1 MVYIFARVYVG
12 PVGRRGSSPQV
23 RITEQAFLRR
33 NCHLKGELGEVE
45 GRGFKAEGAAC
56 TDVLGSRV
64 QGTFEELKGDW
75 HLVLCT
81 LELNL
86 DSHLGLSVSQFLPL

>member
-1 MVYIFARVYVG
+1 MEYIFARVYVG
-12 PVGRRGSSPQV
+12 PVGRKGSSPQV

-33 NCHLKGELGEVE
+33 NYHLKGKLGEVE
-45 GRGFKAEGAAC
+45 GRGFEAERAAC
-56 TDVLGSRV
+56 TDVLGRRA
-64 QGTFEELKGDW
+64 QGTFEELKEDW
-75 HLVLCT
+75 HLVLST